1 MGLLTHW
8 RVRVNRPRV
17 VLSVPVVP
25 VVPVPVGAHGHGQPQ
40 VQVELLKEVGKTR
53 PLVVSR
59 RTCSAA
65 VMLAPLAPQP
75 YLLGSGDS
83 EAHPGHGARLL
94 PLRVPHGGLQTLAK
108 PFSTVFP
115 PEPEVSLRKIF
126 FFGRNIIFIRL
137 RRGQQIKTC
146 GCQRTAATLHR
157 SQNLDDFLGRRLE
170 GGFGDTLGAYGA

>member
-1 MGLLTHW
+1 MCLMHLRVRVMGLLTHW
-8 RVRVNRPRV
+8 GVRVNHPRAV
-17 VLSVPVVP
+17 TVLSVVSVVS
-25 VVPVPVGAHGHGQPQ
+25 VVPVGAHGHGQPQ

-146 GCQRTAATLHR
+146 GCQRTAATPHS
-157 SQNLDDFLGRRLE
+157 SQN
-170 GGFGDTLGAYGA
+170 

>member
-1 MGLLTHW
+1 
-8 RVRVNRPRV
+8 
-17 VLSVPVVP
+17 
-25 VVPVPVGAHGHGQPQ
+25 
-40 VQVELLKEVGKTR
+40 
-53 PLVVSR
+53 
-59 RTCSAA
+59 
-65 VMLAPLAPQP
+65 MLAPLAPQP

>member
-1 MGLLTHW
+1 MLKYMGLLTHW

-40 VQVELLKEVGKTR
+40 GQVELLKEVGKTR
-53 PLVVSR
+53 PPLVVSR

-75 YLLGSGDS
+75 YLLGSG

-94 PLRVPHGGLQTLAK
+94 PLQVPHGGLRTLAK

-115 PEPEVSLRKIF
+115 LEPEVSLRKIF
-126 FFGRNIIFIRL
+126 FFGRNVIFIRL
-137 RRGQQIKTC
+137 RRGQQIK
-146 GCQRTAATLHR
+146 RVAA
-157 SQNLDDFLGRRLE
+157 SARRPPHTVLKI
-170 GGFGDTLGAYGA
+170 